1 MRQAEALEQNDRQ
14 ISANLAWA
22 IIQYQLPHP
31 PVSCLITHNET
42 VGICAEGSCSEPS
55 SWSPASLA
63 VLLTYLTMSVLP
75 LQSQQRRILQLE
87 AEQEAMRVEA
97 ERQQEMLA
105 AQKAKTQ
112 AAEARSHELQQELE
126 NNAGEDWVMRS

>member
-1 MRQAEALEQNDRQ
+1 
-14 ISANLAWA
+14 
-22 IIQYQLPHP
+22 
-31 PVSCLITHNET
+31 
-42 VGICAEGSCSEPS
+42 
-55 SWSPASLA
+55 
-63 VLLTYLTMSVLP
+63 MSVLP